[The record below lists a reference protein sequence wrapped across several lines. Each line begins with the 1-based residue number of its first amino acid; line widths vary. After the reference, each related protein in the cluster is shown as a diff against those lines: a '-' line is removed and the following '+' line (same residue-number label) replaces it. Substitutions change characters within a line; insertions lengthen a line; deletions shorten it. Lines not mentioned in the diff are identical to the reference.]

1 MINELIIIKLI
12 PLKGKEIFS
21 KIKNNDPMI
30 NNVLTELKLYRDKF
44 NLDFK
49 YIIFKKVKFQMAA
62 NILFPYRIDNLNVK
76 MNFDKIN

>member
-30 NNVLTELKLYRDKF
+30 NNVLTELKLYGDKF
-44 NLDFK
+44 SLDFK
-49 YIIFKKVKFQMAA
+49 YIIFKKVKTATTTSVDSAA
-62 NILFPYRIDNLNVK
+62 PLIPIK
-76 MNFDKIN
+76 SIK

>member
-30 NNVLTELKLYRDKF
+30 NNVLTELKLYGDKF
-44 NLDFK
+44 SLDFK
-49 YIIFKKVKFQMAA
+49 YIIFKKVKTVTTISVDSAA
-62 NILFPYRIDNLNVK
+62 PLIPIK
-76 MNFDKIN
+76 SIK

>member
-30 NNVLTELKLYRDKF
+30 NNVLNELKLYGDKF

-49 YIIFKKVKFQMAA
+49 YIIFKKVKTATTISVDSAA
-62 NILFPYRIDNLNVK
+62 PFIPIK
-76 MNFDKIN
+76 SIK

>member
-30 NNVLTELKLYRDKF
+30 NNVLIELKLYGDKL

-49 YIIFKKVKFQMAA
+49 YIIFKKVKTATTISVDSAA
-62 NILFPYRIDNLNVK
+62 PLIPIK
-76 MNFDKIN
+76 SIK

>member
-30 NNVLTELKLYRDKF
+30 NNVLIELKLYGDKF
-44 NLDFK
+44 SLDFK
-49 YIIFKKVKFQMAA
+49 YIIFKKVKTVTTISVDSAA
-62 NILFPYRIDNLNVK
+62 PLIPIK
-76 MNFDKIN
+76 SIK

>member
-30 NNVLTELKLYRDKF
+30 NNVLTELKLNGDKF
-44 NLDFK
+44 SLDFI
-49 YIIFKKVKFQMAA
+49 YIIFKKVKRVTTISVESAA
-62 NILFPYRIDNLNVK
+62 PLIPIK
-76 MNFDKIN
+76 SIK

>member
-30 NNVLTELKLYRDKF
+30 NNVLTELKLYGDKF

-49 YIIFKKVKFQMAA
+49 YIILKKVKTATTISVDNAA
-62 NILFPYRIDNLNVK
+62 PLIPIK
-76 MNFDKIN
+76 SIK

>member
-12 PLKGKEIFS
+12 PLKGIEIFS

-30 NNVLTELKLYRDKF
+30 NNVLTELKLYGDKF

-49 YIIFKKVKFQMAA
+49 YIIFKKVKTATTISVDSAA
-62 NILFPYRIDNLNVK
+62 PLIPIK
-76 MNFDKIN
+76 SIK

>member
-12 PLKGKEIFS
+12 PLKGKGIFS

-30 NNVLTELKLYRDKF
+30 NNVLTELKLYGDKF

-49 YIIFKKVKFQMAA
+49 YIIFKKVKIVFKKT
-62 NILFPYRIDNLNVK
+62 IYFS
-76 MNFDKIN
+76 

>member
-30 NNVLTELKLYRDKF
+30 NIVLIELKLYGYKF
-44 NLDFK
+44 NLDFI
-49 YIIFKKVKFQMAA
+49 YIIFKKVKIATTISVDNAA
-62 NILFPYRIDNLNVK
+62 PLIPIK
-76 MNFDKIN
+76 SIK

>member
-12 PLKGKEIFS
+12 PLKGKEIFP

-30 NNVLTELKLYRDKF
+30 NNVLTDLKLYGDKF

-49 YIIFKKVKFQMAA
+49 YIIFKKVKTATTISVDSAA
-62 NILFPYRIDNLNVK
+62 PLIPIK
-76 MNFDKIN
+76 SIK